1 MYTLKDS
8 LQSTFEVDELR
19 NKLNKAKHNDI
30 KIKAQQENSVV
41 LDDGIFI
48 NVVSTKDYL
57 QRINLI
63 SSQDCIQICGDEI
76 VIDINYILLL
86 FKRSYYL
93 LDSHDLINSNIYITK
108 NDFDITIN
116 VSMQNIKTNDSKDNL
131 LVNINSFIKQ
141 SNDKDVVC
149 LINYE
154 SINDDVI
161 SNTREEAS
169 TISIKDK
176 NIKIGR
182 GV

>member
-19 NKLNKAKHNDI
+19 NRLSKAKHNDI
-30 KIKAQQENSVV
+30 KIKAQQENGIE
-41 LDDGIFI
+41 LDDGVFV

-93 LDSHDLINSNIYITK
+93 LDSHDLINSNIYVTK
-108 NDFDITIN
+108 NDFDITVS
-116 VSMQNIKTNDSKDNL
+116 VSMQNIKTNDIKDNL
-131 LVNINSFIKQ
+131 LINISSFVKQ
-141 SNDKDVVC
+141 NNDKDVIC
-149 LINYE
+149 LIDYE
-154 SINDDVI
+154 SVNDDII
-161 SNTREEAS
+161 SNAREEAS

-182 GV
+182 GI